1 MARTVATLPS
11 GARITDFVSLGVLAD
26 CFPLDKVHEVLQKT
40 GRKSQRQ
47 RHLPAHVVVYYVI
60 ALALYMEVSYG
71 EVLRCLLE
79 GLEWL
84 GLPVQRIRC
93 TGRSGIS
100 QARARLGAEP
110 LRRLYQDLAGP
121 IAQPQTRGSRYRRWT
136 LVSLDGS
143 TLDLADT
150 KENEAAFGRP
160 VAARG
165 QSGFPQ
171 ARFVS
176 LVENGT
182 HVLFGA
188 QIDSYT
194 TSELELAGR
203 VVERLQPGWLC
214 LADRLFFGYR
224 LWQQAS
230 KSGADL
236 LWRVKTSRIL
246 APLKRLSDGSYLSKI
261 YPSSQD
267 RERDQAG
274 QVVRVIDYHLTGI
287 DNAEPSY
294 RLVTSILDEHQ
305 APAEDLAALYHER
318 WEIEGALDELKTHL
332 RGRKIVLRSK
342 TPELVRQEFWGL
354 MLAHYAV
361 RGLMHEAAL
370 RVDVDPDELSFV
382 HSVRVVK
389 RKLMTGVAFPPSA
402 HEEAS

>member
-1 MARTVATLPS
+1 
-11 GARITDFVSLGVLAD
+11 
-26 CFPLDKVHEVLQKT
+26 
-40 GRKSQRQ
+40 
-47 RHLPAHVVVYYVI
+47 
-60 ALALYMEVSYG
+60 
-71 EVLRCLLE
+71 
-79 GLEWL
+79 
-84 GLPVQRIRC
+84 
-93 TGRSGIS
+93 
-100 QARARLGAEP
+100 
-110 LRRLYQDLAGP
+110 LRRLYKDLVGP
-121 IAQPQTRGSRYRRWT
+121 IAQPQTRGSRYRQWT

-150 KENEAAFGRP
+150 TENETTFGRP

-188 QIDSYT
+188 QIDSYAT
-194 TSELELAGR
+194 AELELAGK

-214 LADRLFFGYR
+214 LADRLFFGYE

-246 APLKRLSDGSYLSKI
+246 APVKRLSDGSYLSKI
-261 YPSSQD
+261 YPSSKD
-267 RERDQAG
+267 RERDRAG
-274 QVVRVIDYHLTGI
+274 HLVRVIDYHLTGI
-287 DNAEPSY
+287 ENAEPSY

-305 APAEDLAALYHER
+305 APAEELAALYHER

-342 TPELVRQEFWGL
+342 TPELVYQEFYGL

-370 RVDVDPDELSFV
+370 RADVDPDELSFV
-382 HSVRVVK
+382 HSVRVIK
-389 RKLMTGVAFPPSA
+389 RKLMTIKAFPPSA